1 MKTISKNISLFLLLF
16 LVSFTCYG
24 VTPNPLNIVDTL
36 SIHDS
41 LNCQA
46 ISSNEFPFLNTQ
58 EIYFK
63 PDDSTHINPHK
74 NKKLIAAIL
83 AFPFPFGMLGLHR
96 LYLGTKPYMPFVYI
110 GTVGG
115 CLLILPFIDF
125 CAILVANHEQ
135 MQHFENNTKVFM
147 WSR

>member
-1 MKTISKNISLFLLLF
+1 MKLLISIFSF
-16 LVSFTCYG
+16 LVFSGILNTNKLFANSLIDTC
-24 VTPNPLNIVDTL
+24 VVIDTL
-36 SIHDS
+36 CKGDYISAECPIQPIEIFPCTVRADS
-41 LNCQA
+41 L
-46 ISSNEFPFLNTQ
+46 
-58 EIYFK
+58 K
-63 PDDSTHINPHK
+63 PYKHE

-115 CLLILPFIDF
+115 CLFILPLIDF

-135 MQHFENNTKVFM
+135 LQHFESNPKVFM
-147 WSR
+147 WSH